1 MNLVIK
7 HDIFIFVMARSLLGK
22 CMWKYS
28 MRIEKSFQLS
38 LKFLLMLH
46 CFIFIFFF
54 VFCACD
60 GKILL
65 VFLCF
70 QVHHGGAGTT
80 AAGLR
85 AAVILMAIF

>member
-1 MNLVIK
+1 MHVEVFNENREILSTLFEI
-7 HDIFIFVMARSLLGK
+7 
-22 CMWKYS
+22 
-28 MRIEKSFQLS
+28 SFDVTL
-38 LKFLLMLH
+38 FH
-46 CFIFIFFF
+46 FYFFF

>member
-28 MRIEKSFQLS
+28 TRIEKSFQLS

-46 CFIFIFFF
+46 CFIFFFW
-54 VFCACD
+54 VICACI

>member
-1 MNLVIK
+1 MHVEVFDENREILSTLFEI
-7 HDIFIFVMARSLLGK
+7 
-22 CMWKYS
+22 
-28 MRIEKSFQLS
+28 SFDVTL
-38 LKFLLMLH
+38 FH
-46 CFIFIFFF
+46 FFF
-54 VFCACD
+54 WVICACD

-85 AAVILMAIF
+85 AAVLLMAIF